1 MSLLDTEHKM
11 GRGRGAWKECDDGNT
26 GWAARRSKVSVLFSE
41 IQSKQ
46 FSDLLNILNT
56 LRVLCLFQM
65 CKMP

>member
-11 GRGRGAWKECDDGNT
+11 GRGKGAW
-26 GWAARRSKVSVLFSE
+26 SVCPMLIYPE

-46 FSDLLNILNT
+46 LSDLLNFLNT
-56 LRVLCLFQM
+56 LRALCLFQM